1 LHKSSDYKEKRRTP
15 RTLISL
21 PVDFR
26 MSDEPNAGSGLVINA
41 SKAGLRIQ
49 TFNDMPVS
57 KRINI
62 KVSFPKGIEFESFR
76 AEAEIMW
83 KDVYL
88 WEDWEE
94 YQYGLKYVEI
104 LNEDHLKLK
113 RLLRGRSNF
122 EEASFK
128 INNSGVSI

>member
-1 LHKSSDYKEKRRTP
+1 M
-15 RTLISL
+15 

-26 MSDEPNAGSGLVINA
+26 MNDEPNAGPGLVINV
-41 SKAGLRIQ
+41 SEAGLRIQ
-49 TFNDMPVS
+49 TFNDILIG

-62 KVSFPKGIEFESFR
+62 KVSIHKSAEFESFR
-76 AEAEIMW
+76 AEAEIIW

-94 YQYGLKYVEI
+94 YQYGLKFVEI

-113 RLLRGRSNF
+113 LLLCGRSNL
-122 EEASFK
+122 EEASF
-128 INNSGVSI
+128 